1 MVAAHAE
8 SPLAGGAAWPAH
20 RSVALLP
27 GSLPQGGT
35 VADTP
40 IHAFV
45 TPPPQLLLHP
55 DADLHPVRHDIELG
69 GLLAFEIRNLVTAAE
84 ADAIVEASERF
95 GYRDEAPGI
104 STPPGMR
111 MNKSVHWV
119 SDLETLGPLFER
131 MAALLPPQI
140 DTMSIYP
147 RLSERLNMYRYD
159 DGDVFNRH
167 TDGEWPGYSLDG
179 ERRRMQQWPPHL
191 RSCLTMLLYLNGPD
205 DGVQGGDTRLYRHD
219 GRSHDVRPAKGSALF
234 FRHGFGPQSVMHV
247 GCAVRGP
254 VSKYVARIN
263 VMYAA
268 TGFHGGSGRAAGSGV
283 D

>member
-1 MVAAHAE
+1 MVRSALTADSAL
-8 SPLAGGAAWPAH
+8 SAWPAH
-20 RSVALLP
+20 RAVALLQ
-27 GSLPQGGT
+27 GSLPQGG
-35 VADTP
+35 VVPDTP
-40 IHAFV
+40 IHAFIA
-45 TPPPQLLLHP
+45 PPAPLALGADTGLRPQ
-55 DADLHPVRHDIELG
+55 RHDIELG
-69 GLLAFEIRNLVTAAE
+69 GLLAFEIRDLVTAAE

-104 STPPGMR
+104 ATPPGMR

-119 SDLETLGPLFER
+119 ADLTMLGPLFAR
-131 MAALLPPQI
+131 MAALLPVRI
-140 DTMSIYP
+140 DTLTLYP

-167 TDGEWPGYSLDG
+167 TDGEWPGFSLDAD
-179 ERRRMQQWPPHL
+179 RRRMLQWPSHL

-205 DGVQGGDTRLYRHD
+205 DGVQGGATRLYRPD
-219 GRSHDVRPAKGSALF
+219 GGSHDVRPAKGSALF
-234 FRHGFGPQSVMHV
+234 FRHGFGLQSVQHV

-268 TGFHGGSGRAAGSGV
+268 TAATYSPSRAPGSGF

>member
-1 MVAAHAE
+1 MATLAAGSAE
-8 SPLAGGAAWPAH
+8 SEWPAH

-27 GSLPQGGT
+27 GSLPQGG
-35 VADTP
+35 VVPDTP

-45 TPPPQLLLHP
+45 TPPLQLSLRLDAGLHP
-55 DADLHPVRHDIELG
+55 TRHDIELG
-69 GLLAFEIRNLVTAAE
+69 GLLAFEIHNLLTTSE
-84 ADAIVEASERF
+84 ADAVIEASERF

-104 STPPGMR
+104 ATPPGMR

-119 SDLETLGPLFER
+119 ADLESLGPLFER
-131 MAALLPPQI
+131 MGALLPIRI
-140 DTMSIYP
+140 DGMTLHP

-167 TDGEWPGYSLDG
+167 TDGEWPGFSLDV
-179 ERRRMQQWPPHL
+179 ERRRMLQWPAHL

-205 DGVQGGDTRLYRHD
+205 DGVQGGDTRLYRPD
-219 GRSHDVRPAKGSALF
+219 GSSHDVRPTKGSALF
-234 FRHGFGPQSVMHV
+234 FRHGFGPQSVLHV
-247 GCAVRGP
+247 GCPVRGP
-254 VSKYVARIN
+254 VPKYVARIN

-268 TGFHGGSGRAAGSGV
+268 STPSPSPRRAPGSGV

>member
-1 MVAAHAE
+1 MASLAAGVAMSE
-8 SPLAGGAAWPAH
+8 WPAH

-27 GSLPQGGT
+27 GSLPQGG
-35 VADTP
+35 VVPDTP

-45 TPPPQLLLHP
+45 TPPLQLSLRREAGLCP
-55 DADLHPVRHDIELG
+55 TRHDIELG
-69 GLLAFEIRNLVTAAE
+69 GLLAFEIRDLLTAAE
-84 ADAIVEASERF
+84 ADAVVEASERF

-119 SDLETLGPLFER
+119 ADLEMLGPLLGR
-131 MAALLPPQI
+131 LGTLLPARM
-140 DTMSIYP
+140 DGMSLHP

-167 TDGEWPGYSLDG
+167 TDGAWPGFSLDA
-179 ERRRMQQWPPHL
+179 ERRRMLQWPAHL

-205 DGVQGGDTRLYRHD
+205 DGVQGGDTRLYRPD
-219 GRSHDVRPAKGSALF
+219 GSHCDVRPVKGSALF
-234 FRHGFGPQSVMHV
+234 FHHGFGPQSVLHV
-247 GCAVRGP
+247 GCPVHGP
-254 VSKYVARIN
+254 VPKYVARIN
-263 VMYAA
+263 VMYEAA
-268 TGFHGGSGRAAGSGV
+268 TPSPSLHRAPGSGV